1 MTDEEFDRRWHAAAT
16 FRRVSHL
23 LPPLVRRVDEEAA
36 RQPADLGALKAALVE
51 LLELLASEAGRTDAN
66 CTATDYYF
74 SRAEPAWS
82 HLPPA
87 YRSLLESLGGTL
99 HDTVH
104 APKIAANFDCL
115 PEQLLERARRLS
127 GTPPSR
133 RPARRRPR
141 RLS

>member
-1 MTDEEFDRRWHAAAT
+1 MTDEDFDRQWHAAAT

-23 LPPLVRRVDEEAA
+23 LAPLVRRVCDEAE
-36 RQPADLGALKAALVE
+36 RQPADLGALKTALVA

-66 CTATDYYF
+66 CTATDYFF

-82 HLPPA
+82 HLPNA
-87 YRSLLESLGGTL
+87 YRALLESLGGTL

-115 PEQLLERARRLS
+115 PEQLLERARAL
-127 GTPPSR
+127 
-133 RPARRRPR
+133 
-141 RLS
+141 